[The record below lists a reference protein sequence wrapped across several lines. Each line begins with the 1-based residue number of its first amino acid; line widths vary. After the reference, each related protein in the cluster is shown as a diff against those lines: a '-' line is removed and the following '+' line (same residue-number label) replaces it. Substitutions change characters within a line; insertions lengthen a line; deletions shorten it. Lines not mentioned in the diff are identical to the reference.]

1 MGTINLLN
9 ASVNGKIGELYGTK
23 QYGNSYLKAIPFS
36 HSPHNETQEKC
47 VRAFEKL
54 NRFSSGIA
62 KVFFNY
68 MGLNNR
74 KMLKHNAVAQLFKP
88 IIQNKSFIINNITK
102 IIKKDG
108 TTKVTALKIDKE
120 NSLITASFE
129 TSEKINKKLGSAWVC
144 FIMNSNGKVL
154 IADCPNEQ
162 IKTLSV
168 STVIEN
174 DVFYWAGSFRADKI
188 NNRVN
193 LHGWN
198 LFTINVVLNGLLYVD
213 LLERGLLYRVENG
226 LLIIDDTSVNVE
238 NNKLII
244 N

>member
-9 ASVNGKIGELYGTK
+9 ASVNGKLGELYGTK

-88 IIQNKSFIINNITK
+88 IIQSKSFIINNITK
-102 IIKKDG
+102 IVKKDG
-108 TTKVTALKIDKE
+108 TTKTTAFKIDKE
-120 NSLITASFE
+120 NSLIMASFE
-129 TSEKINKKLGSAWVC
+129 TNEKINKKIGSAWVC
-144 FIMNSNGKVL
+144 FIMNSDGKVL

-162 IKTLSV
+162 TKTLSV

-188 NNRVN
+188 NNKVN

-226 LLIIDDTSVNVE
+226 LLIIDDTSVKVE